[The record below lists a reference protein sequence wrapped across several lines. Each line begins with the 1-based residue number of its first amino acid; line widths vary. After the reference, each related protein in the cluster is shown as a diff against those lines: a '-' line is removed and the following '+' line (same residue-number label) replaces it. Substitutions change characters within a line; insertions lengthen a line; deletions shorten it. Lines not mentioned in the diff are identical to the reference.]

1 MIKLST
7 IIWGGENMKLKKLTP
22 EEIREINENEENTKK
37 NLITPVLQEK
47 WGDSKSNII
56 MEYPINKGKIDVNL
70 DFAHGDNYRADY
82 LLIYRERTLALIEAK
97 AQKLPASDG
106 YEQAID
112 YAKLLQVPFTYATN
126 GIDVIEKDMIT
137 QKNNNF
143 VMENFPTPE
152 ELWNRYI
159 EESKISKEEEVII
172 TQPYYKFS
180 ADKKPR
186 YYQRIAIDKTISAI
200 INGHSRVLLVMA
212 TGTGKTFTAFQI
224 IYRFWR
230 MGLKKKILFLADR
243 NILVDQTMKNDF
255 SPFKE
260 VMTKITDHNNI
271 PTEYEVYLSLYHQ
284 LKNGDKNYYNQLPKD
299 FFDLIVV
306 DECHRGSADDNSNWR
321 EILEYFSSAVQIGL
335 TATPKETEYVSN
347 AKYFCSDNNG
357 EPIYTYS
364 LKQGIEDGFLAPY
377 EVISVELNV
386 DKEGF
391 MPPEGMLDKYGNPVE
406 KRRYLQEEFDRKIVI
421 EERRKIVAKRITEY
435 LKESGNRF
443 AKTIVFCEGRDHAAE
458 MVQLLENENEDLV
471 RQDSRYVMRIM
482 SGNDQGMKQLDNF
495 LAPSSRYPVI
505 AVTSKL
511 LSTGVDT
518 QTVENIVLDKTISS
532 LSDFKQIIGRGTR
545 LKEKYEINGNKYSKT
560 HFTIIDFRNN
570 YPKFDDPDFD
580 GEPIG
585 KSSIGENEKI
595 TSPKKNGERSGNNS
609 KKKITRIN
617 GVEVEIIGNKVQ
629 YRSESGECVQSSINS
644 CVKNNILA
652 HYQHIEEFIMVW
664 EKSEDRQLLLNELLL
679 IDDFEQNITE
689 QYKRSIDKFDIVLN
703 VAYDVAPVQKD
714 ERIKK
719 QEVVDFIATL
729 SCKEQDIVML
739 LLEYYKTSHFSDLK
753 KISIFALPL
762 FASKGWSIKTAIKC
776 FGNTQNYLNV
786 INELENKI
794 FTR

>member
-1 MIKLST
+1 MD
-7 IIWGGENMKLKKLTP
+7 LKKLTP
-22 EEIREINENEENTKK
+22 EEIQKINENEENTKK
-37 NLITPVLQEK
+37 NLITPVLEKK
-47 WGDSKSNII
+47 WGSSKCTI
-56 MEYPINKGKIDVNL
+56 MMEFPINKGKIDAENE
-70 DFAHGDNYRADY
+70 FQHGESYKADY
-82 LLIYRERTLALIEAK
+82 LLIYKERILALVEAK

-106 YEQAID
+106 YEQAVR
-112 YAKLLQVPFTYATN
+112 YAKLLQIPFTYATN

-143 VMENFPTPE
+143 VIENFPTPE
-152 ELWNRYI
+152 ELWSRYI
-159 EESKISKEEEVII
+159 EECRISKQEEVII

-180 ADKKPR
+180 ADKRPR

-230 MGLKKKILFLADR
+230 MGSKKKILFLADR

-260 VMTKITDHNNI
+260 VMNKITDHDKI
-271 PTEYEVYLSLYHQ
+271 PTEYEVYLSLYQQ
-284 LKNGDKNYYNQLPKD
+284 LKSGENNYYNQLPKN

-306 DECHRGSADDNSNWR
+306 DECHRGSAADDSSWR

-347 AKYFCSDNNG
+347 TKYFCSDNNG

-391 MPPEGMLDKYGNPVE
+391 VPPEGMLDVYGNHVE
-406 KRRYLQEEFDRKIVI
+406 KRRYLQEEFDRKIII
-421 EERRKIVAKRITEY
+421 EERRKVVAKRITDY

-443 AKTIVFCEGRDHAAE
+443 AKTIVFCEDKDHAAA
-458 MVQLLENENEDLV
+458 MVQLLENENQDLV
-471 RQDSRYVMRIM
+471 QQDSRYVMRIM
-482 SGNDQGMKQLDNF
+482 SADEQGMKQLDNF

-532 LSDFKQIIGRGTR
+532 LSDFKQVIGRGTR
-545 LKEKYEINGNKYSKT
+545 LKENYEINGERYSKT
-560 HFTIIDFRNN
+560 HFTILDFRNN
-570 YPKFDDPDFD
+570 YHKFDDPDFD
-580 GEPIG
+580 GDPIG
-585 KSSIGENEKI
+585 KSNVGEKEKI
-595 TSPKKNGERSGNNS
+595 TYRKKTSGNSVSHS

-617 GVEVEIIGNKVQ
+617 GIEVEIVGDKIQ
-629 YRSESGECVQSSINS
+629 YRSEKGECVQESINS
-644 CVKNNILA
+644 CVKNNILS
-652 HYQHIEEFIMVW
+652 YYENL
-664 EKSEDRQLLLNELLL
+664 EKFMIDWVRSDDRQSLLDKLLLV
-679 IDDFEQNITE
+679 DDFEQSITE
-689 QYKRSIDKFDIVLN
+689 QYGKSIDRFDIVLN
-703 VAYDVAPVQKD
+703 VAYGISPVLKA
-714 ERIKK
+714 ERIRK
-719 QEVVDFIATL
+719 QEVIDYIASL
-729 SCKEQDIVML
+729 SRQEQDILVI
-739 LLEYYKTSHFSDLK
+739 LLEYYKNADFSDLK
-753 KISIFALPL
+753 KVNIFSLPL
-762 FASKGWSIKTAIKC
+762 FAMKGWSVKNAIKC
-776 FGNTQNYLNV
+776 FGNKQNYLYI

-794 FTR
+794 FAR